1 MISWFF
7 LFVFPSSFLMAFI
20 MVGGNGW
27 RNRTVQLSIAHT
39 SKQASNTS
47 NSAARSKPMF
57 QTLGYICKL
66 DIYLLSRERGGITF
80 SHPSNGTGHIF
91 LLLGASHFNHNST
104 TNDPKDTSLPRYNT
118 MQTYRHERFS
128 RKHDEWN
135 GTIRIALG
143 YLFVDGT
150 EAIVNDHEDP
160 N

>member
-104 TNDPKDTSLPRYNT
+104 TNDITKHHDPTIPKIPLCLDIIRCKHTDTNDSHESMMNGMARY
-118 MQTYRHERFS
+118 E
-128 RKHDEWN
+128 
-135 GTIRIALG
+135 
-143 YLFVDGT
+143 
-150 EAIVNDHEDP
+150 
-160 N
+160 